1 MNLDRIK
8 QPALFPWFGLSLIGL
23 FLGSIALRFWGLSR
37 FNTLVFDEVY
47 FAKFASHYLK
57 GIPLF
62 EGHPPLST
70 YILALGV
77 WIAEHTPLGDG
88 VPKNGLTGL
97 YLSPFSYRWMN
108 ALTGSL
114 LPLVVAGIAYQLSH
128 RRSYALMAGLF
139 LALDG
144 LFLIESR
151 YALINVYLILFGLL
165 GHWFFLIGLNQPR
178 QRQRWLCL
186 AGVCLGASPAIKWNG
201 LGYLFGIYLVWG
213 AAWVIWGVR
222 SYLHKTDTSRLVERS
237 RSHPLQSLTQIN
249 LGHMLIYLGLVPA
262 LIYYVSWIPFIRLDP
277 STNFWQWQARIID
290 YHHRVGGMNVHP
302 YCSPWY
308 SWIVMWRPVA
318 YFYETSRAIGESPA
332 IVGPP
337 LPQDAGI
344 VAYDVQAM
352 GNPIL
357 WWLSTAAILILLGL
371 LVEPIW
377 RRLRSEQR
385 PVGTMSASLAIA
397 PTWTAFYLVANW
409 VANLLP
415 WLEVTRCVFLYH
427 YMESLVFS
435 FLALAL
441 VIDRWLYSPLSWR
454 QIAGITTIFLIAIA
468 FMFWL
473 PFYLGLPLSSQGMMI
488 RRWFPSWI

>member
-1 MNLDRIK
+1 MTLDRIK
-8 QPALFPWFGLSLIGL
+8 QPDSFPWFGLGLIGL
-23 FLGSIALRFWGLSR
+23 FLGSIALRFWELSR

-70 YILALGV
+70 YILAMSV

-97 YLSPFSYRWMN
+97 YLSPFSYRWVN

-114 LPLVVAGIAYQLSH
+114 IPLVVAGIAYQLSH

-178 QRQRWLCL
+178 DRSMWLGW
-186 AGVCLGASPAIKWNG
+186 AGIFLGASPAIKWNG
-201 LGYLFGIYLVWG
+201 LGYLLGIYLVWG
-213 AAWVIWGVR
+213 AAWVIGGVR
-222 SYLHKTDTSRLVERS
+222 SHLIKTDALRLGRS
-237 RSHPLQSLTQIN
+237 RYHPLQNLTQIH
-249 LGHMLIYLGLVPA
+249 LGQMLIYLGVVPA
-262 LIYYVSWIPFIRLDP
+262 LTYYVSWIPFLQLDP
-277 STNFWQWQARIID
+277 GTNFWQWQARIID
-290 YHHRVGGMNVHP
+290 YHHRVGGMSIHR

-318 YFYETSRAIGESPA
+318 YFYETSQSVGELPSL
-332 IVGPP
+332 VGPP
-337 LPQDAGI
+337 LPQAAGV

-357 WWLSTAAILILLGL
+357 WWLSTAAILISFGL
-371 LVEPIW
+371 MVKPIW
-377 RRLRSEQR
+377 RWCTKRSIET
-385 PVGTMSASLAIA
+385 VAASLAIA
-397 PTWTAFYLVANW
+397 PTWTAFYLLVNW
-409 VANLLP
+409 FANLLP
-415 WLEVTRCVFLYH
+415 WLQVTRCVFLYH

-435 FLALAL
+435 FLTLAL
-441 VIDRWLYSPLSWR
+441 MIDRWLNSSYRWQ
-454 QIAGITTIFLIAIA
+454 QIAGITTIFVVAVA
-468 FMFWL
+468 FVFWL
-473 PFYLGLPLSSQGMMI
+473 PFYLGLPLSSQGLMI
-488 RRWFPSWI
+488 RRWLPSWI